1 MMAAKDIANPQESRP
16 LQLAM
21 QISLAVGF
29 FMLGT
34 KVLAYWMTGSAAIL
48 ADAAES
54 VVHVVAVSF
63 AAYSL
68 WLSRKPPDPSHLY
81 GHDKIAFF
89 SAGFEGAM
97 IVLAAFYIVF
107 ESIHRWIA
115 GPKLENLGRGLCSFW
130 PRVQSTEFW
139 AAISCGLEKNMGL

>member
-1 MMAAKDIANPQESRP
+1 MAADIPNAQASSTP
-16 LQLAM
+16 QLAM
-21 QISLAVGF
+21 RLSLAAGF

-34 KVLAYWMTGSAAIL
+34 KILAYWMTGSAAIL
-48 ADAAES
+48 ADAAET

-97 IVLAAFYIVF
+97 IALATVYIVF
-107 ESIHRWIA
+107 ESIRRLIA
-115 GPKLENLGRGLCSFW
+115 GPAL
-130 PRVQSTEFW
+130 
-139 AAISCGLEKNMGL
+139 